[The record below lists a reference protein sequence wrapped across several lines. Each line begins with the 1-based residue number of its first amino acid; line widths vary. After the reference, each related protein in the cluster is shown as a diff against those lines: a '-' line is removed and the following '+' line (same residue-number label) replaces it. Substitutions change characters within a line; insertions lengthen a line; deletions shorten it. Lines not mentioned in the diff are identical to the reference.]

1 MRAPGP
7 AVTMR
12 GMGRL
17 RTAAYALAVAALAL
31 PALACQVTGPR
42 AIKTGRDN
50 YNVAIAQTND
60 QQLLLNLVR
69 LRYRDTPLFLEVSS
83 ITSSVVFELGS
94 SASGTVF
101 PTASR
106 GAGLGGNVGYTD
118 KPTISYSPLQGARFV
133 TQLLSPLDP
142 KVLLLMYH
150 SGWSIDRIMK
160 ICVQRLGPL
169 DNASRASGPTPSS
182 PPEHEPFFEA
192 TALLRQLWLAGA
204 LEMGS
209 FTDDR
214 GESLV
219 LRIAENWV
227 HSPAS
232 RRLAE
237 LLGLPEPQQTLVFA
251 DGDPSGVT
259 LVPRSLMAAL
269 FYLSQ
274 SVEVPKRDL
283 EAGRVT
289 ETRDADGESFD
300 WTAITGGLMRI
311 RNQRSQP
318 GDAYV
323 AVPYRGR
330 WFYIDD
336 SDLDS
341 KSTFSLVS
349 QLFELQSGNIKH
361 AGPTLT
367 IPVSN

>member
-1 MRAPGP
+1 
-7 AVTMR
+7 MR
-12 GMGRL
+12 GMRRL
-17 RTAAYALAVAALAL
+17 RIAAYALAIAALAL
-31 PALACQVTGPR
+31 PEVACQVTGPR
-42 AIKTGRDN
+42 SIKTGRDN
-50 YNVAIAQTND
+50 YNAAIAQTND

-83 ITSSVVFELGS
+83 ITSSFAFELGS
-94 SASGTVF
+94 SANGTVF
-101 PTASR
+101 PAATR
-106 GAGLGGNVGYTD
+106 GAGVGGNVGYTD
-118 KPTISYSPLQGARFV
+118 KPTISYAPLQGARFV

-160 ICVQRLGPL
+160 VCIQRLGPL
-169 DNASRASGPTPSS
+169 DNASRASGPTPST
-182 PPEHEPFFEA
+182 PPEHAPFFEA
-192 TALLRQLWLAGA
+192 TAQLRTLWLAGA

-209 FTDDR
+209 FVDDR
-214 GESLV
+214 GELLV
-219 LRIAENWV
+219 LRIAEDQIN
-227 HSPAS
+227 SPAS

-237 LLGLPEPQQTLVFA
+237 LLGLPEPQPTIILA
-251 DGDPSGVT
+251 DGDPAGVT

-274 SVEVPKRDL
+274 GVEVPKRDL
-283 EAGRVT
+283 DAGRVT
-289 ETRDADGESFD
+289 ITRDRKGERFD
-300 WTAITGGLMRI
+300 WTTITGGLMRI
-311 RNQRSQP
+311 RNQRTQP
-318 GDAYV
+318 SDAYV

-336 SDLDS
+336 SDLDT
-341 KSTFSLVS
+341 KSTFALVS

>member
-1 MRAPGP
+1 MRP
-7 AVTMR
+7 
-12 GMGRL
+12 MGRL
-17 RTAAYALAVAALAL
+17 RSAAFALVVAALAL
-31 PALACQVTGPR
+31 PEVACQVTGPR
-42 AIKTGRDN
+42 SIKTGRDN

-83 ITSSVVFELGS
+83 ITSSFAFEVGS

-101 PTASR
+101 PTATR
-106 GAGLGGNVGYTD
+106 GAGLGGNVGYSD

-133 TQLLSPLDP
+133 TQVLSPLDP

-160 ICVQRLGPL
+160 VCVQRLGPL

-182 PPEHEPFFEA
+182 PPEHTAFFEA
-192 TALLRQLWLAGA
+192 TAQLRQLWLAGA

-219 LRIAENWV
+219 LRIAEDSV

-237 LLGLPEPQQTLVFA
+237 LLGMPEPQQTLVFA

-274 SVEVPKRDL
+274 SVEVPQRDL
-283 EAGRVT
+283 DAGRVT
-289 ETRDADGESFD
+289 VTVDADGEDFD
-300 WTAITGGLMRI
+300 WTTITGGLMRI
-311 RNQRSQP
+311 RNKRTQP
-318 GDAYV
+318 SDAYV

-341 KSTFSLVS
+341 KSTFSLLS
-349 QLFELQSGNIKH
+349 QLFELQSGNIKN

-367 IPVSN
+367 IPVSS